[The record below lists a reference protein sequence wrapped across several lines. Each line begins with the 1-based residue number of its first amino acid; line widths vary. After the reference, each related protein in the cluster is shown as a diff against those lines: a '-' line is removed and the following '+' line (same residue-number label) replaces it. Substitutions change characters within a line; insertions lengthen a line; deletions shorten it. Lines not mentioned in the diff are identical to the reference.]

1 MKAAKYFSAGA
12 LTLSLLGVG
21 FIQSWEGTKQEAYLD
36 VVQVP
41 TICTGSTK
49 GVRIGQVAAPG
60 ECEARLIEDT
70 TYAGKALARCVT
82 APVTQRQY
90 DALVSLGFNIGGGAI
105 CASTLVRKLN
115 QGDCRGAA
123 EQFLRWDYAGG
134 HKVRGL
140 TNRRKAERELFIGD
154 CN

>member
-49 GVRIGQVAAPG
+49 GVRIGQVATPG

-82 APVTQRQY
+82 VPVTQRQY

-123 EQFLRWDYAGG
+123 EQFLRWDYAG
-134 HKVRGL
+134 KQKLRGL
-140 TNRRKAERELFIGD
+140 TNRRKAERELFLKD
-154 CN
+154 CE